1 MSLSFSAEA
10 NSKDLGLVGQYEAF
24 IFFTWI
30 LIWSDSID
38 LTKLRAN
45 ACKGL
50 QRLKLCSVIPI
61 F

>member
-10 NSKDLGLVGQYEAF
+10 NNKDLGLVGQYETF

-38 LTKLRAN
+38 LTKLRAT

-50 QRLKLCSVIPI
+50 KHLKLCSVIPI